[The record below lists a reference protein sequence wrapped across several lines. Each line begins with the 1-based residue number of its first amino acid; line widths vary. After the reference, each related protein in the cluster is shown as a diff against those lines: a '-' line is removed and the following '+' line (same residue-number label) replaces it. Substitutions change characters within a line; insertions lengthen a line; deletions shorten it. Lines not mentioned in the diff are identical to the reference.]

1 MRVTVMA
8 LLFATALLLRLYRI
22 WEPPL
27 DFHPTRQY
35 RSALIAR
42 GYYLRSIR
50 SVPEWR
56 REVASANMRQEG
68 IIEPPVMESI
78 AAMAYRI
85 VGREELWIP
94 RLCSS
99 LFWLVG
105 GLMFYGL
112 AKRLTPADAA
122 LLATAMYLFIPF
134 GVQAS
139 RSFQPDPFMVML
151 SIAAVYAITNC
162 FEKPSYGKWVLA
174 ALLSSAAV
182 LIKPVAAF
190 WILGAFFALAIYYH
204 GIYKAISG
212 AWCWLFIPSIFL
224 LTVAYYIYGLLTHQY
239 GLDWTGGRFI
249 PRLLVSG
256 FFWKGWMQMLTEVIG
271 GPYLIMAFLGL
282 VVVCQLH
289 SGTARPL
296 LTGLWI
302 GYGAYCAVFTWHVPT
317 HDYYHLPLIP
327 VVALSIAGL
336 ICYVLTRMARVCSL
350 RLLRVVAVCVLL
362 LIVCH
367 GAYHAC
373 SIGIPPGRFREIA
386 LAREIGE
393 KTGHSVNAI
402 VLSDDYGKPLRYYGE
417 LAGVNWPHRYDFVYF
432 DACGMSLMGAE
443 ERYRLLSVARQID
456 YFIVTD
462 LQELEA
468 QEDLKRLLT
477 EIYPNLA
484 KKNTG
489 YAIFDLRNEVS
500 KNQL

>member
-42 GYYLRSIR
+42 GYYLRSVQSI
-50 SVPEWR
+50 PEWR
-56 REVASANMRQEG
+56 RQVAIANVRQEG

-78 AAMAYRI
+78 AAMTYRI

-105 GLMFYGL
+105 GLMLYCL
-112 AKRLTPADAA
+112 AKKLISPDAA
-122 LLATAMYLFIPF
+122 LFATAMYLFIPF

-139 RSFQPDPFMVML
+139 RSFQPDPLMVVL
-151 SIAAVYAITNC
+151 SIAAIYAITHY
-162 FEKPSYGKWVLA
+162 FEKTSSYRRWVLA
-174 ALLSSAAV
+174 TILSSLAV

-190 WILGAFFALAIYYH
+190 WILGAFFALAIYYY
-204 GIYKAISG
+204 GIYETTSS
-212 AWCWLFIPSIFL
+212 AWCWLFIPSISL
-224 LTVAYYIYGLLTHQY
+224 LTVAYYVCGLLTQQY

-249 PRLLVSG
+249 PHLLVSG
-256 FFWKGWMQMLTEVIG
+256 FFWKGWMRMLAEVIG
-271 GPYLIMAFLGL
+271 RPYLIMALLGL
-282 VVVCQLH
+282 LVCLLH
-289 SGTARPL
+289 KGIARPL
-296 LTGLWI
+296 LIGLWA
-302 GYGAYCAVFTWHVPT
+302 GYGAYCMVFTWHVPT
-317 HDYYHLPLIP
+317 HNYYHLMLIP
-327 VVALSIAGL
+327 IVALSIAGL
-336 ICYVLTRMARVCSL
+336 IRYSL
-350 RLLRVVAVCVLL
+350 RYMPLFFPLRFYRIAVVCVLL

-367 GAYHAC
+367 GVYHARPT
-373 SIGIPPGRFREIA
+373 GIPHGRFREIA
-386 LAREIGE
+386 IAREIGE
-393 KTGHSVNAI
+393 KTGHSINAV

-417 LAGVNWPHRYDFVYF
+417 LAGVNWPHRYDFVHSE
-432 DACGMSLMGAE
+432 ACGMSLMGVE

-468 QEDLKRLLT
+468 QENLKRLLT
-477 EIYPNLA
+477 ERYSNLA
-484 KKNTG
+484 KNTD
-489 YAIFDLRNEVS
+489 YAIFDLRKEVS
-500 KNQL
+500 KDQL